1 VDTPD
6 IFANRTEAAQMLASS
21 LKEYKGRNP
30 LVLAIPRGA
39 VPMEH
44 VIAESLDGEMNIV
57 LVHRLG
63 APFSTEF
70 TTGAI
75 DETGWTYIASFA
87 QQFGA
92 SGSFLEEEKCRLLK
106 VLKRRRAQYTP
117 FRRPIDPGGRITIV
131 VDDGLATGATM
142 IAALHAIRARKPA
155 TLVCAVSVAA
165 QDSLEQVAPLVDDTV
180 CLCTPAHFL
189 AVGQFFRNFSEVG
202 DDEVIQILS
211 QHHKADKP
219 GPSSAH

>member
-1 VDTPD
+1 
-6 IFANRTEAAQMLASS
+6 MLASS

-106 VLKRRRAQYTP
+106 VLKRRRAQ
-117 FRRPIDPGGRITIV
+117 
-131 VDDGLATGATM
+131 
-142 IAALHAIRARKPA
+142 
-155 TLVCAVSVAA
+155 
-165 QDSLEQVAPLVDDTV
+165 DSLEQVAPLVDDTV